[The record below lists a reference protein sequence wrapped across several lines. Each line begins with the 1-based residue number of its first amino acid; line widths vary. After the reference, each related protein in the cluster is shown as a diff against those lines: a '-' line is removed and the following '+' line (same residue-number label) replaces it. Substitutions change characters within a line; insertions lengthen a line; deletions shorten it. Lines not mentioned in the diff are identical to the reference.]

1 MKIYRLI
8 FISVLTGFLI
18 NCFIPIAYGL
28 TLTKVYELK
37 DGVVTQNDLARDN
50 VPFPFPYIPIY
61 KVDWDGAIDLY
72 ALEEEGVVVHRFNP
86 TLSDDVALFPSESG
100 DVVLAMIGYPGFNPP
115 NVDPVRKKVFSREGE
130 QIYEGQYRG
139 FPRLMSDGDYL
150 VIFIN
155 GQKPPPHVVIP
166 VRQEYVTIVNLGTG
180 QTLGIDTS
188 VAYIHG
194 VSEGEG
200 DALIA
205 VPEYIGFF
213 EGRAGGTKIYDAE
226 GNLRFTLDPGF
237 LCDGAGGNIRGK
249 VLYLS
254 GEYIV
259 QAGYKVQ
266 ERKEVVEVHEG
277 KETIFFVAECGRGRD
292 RENGVQVYDG
302 DGKLLWEEY
311 LGKGRGDLQ
320 IVVSPN
326 AEYVAVNTGPRA
338 GIKVYSLS
346 DGREQWEFNGNIDGL
361 YFRGDLS
368 DDGRVLVVSTFDY
381 ADRASEIYV
390 IDEGRLGSHME
401 IPSEGNLRAE
411 GILDPTASYLLVN
424 DDNGGVVYKVTVG
437 E

>member
-1 MKIYRLI
+1 MKIYRFI

-18 NCFIPIAYGL
+18 NSFVAIAYGL
-28 TLTKVYELK
+28 TLTKVYELANGIITH
-37 DGVVTQNDLARDN
+37 DDLARDK
-50 VPFPFPYIPIY
+50 VAFAFPYIPVY
-61 KVDWDGAIDLY
+61 KVDSDGAIDLY
-72 ALEEEGVVVHRFNP
+72 TLDEKGAVVHRFNP
-86 TLSDDVALFPSESG
+86 TLSDDVALFPSKSG
-100 DVVLAMIGYPGFNPP
+100 DVLAMIGYPGFNPP
-115 NVDPVRKKVFSREGE
+115 NVEPVTKKVFSREGE
-130 QIYEGQYRG
+130 QIYEGKYRG

-150 VIFIN
+150 VIFIT

-188 VAYIHG
+188 VAYVHG

-213 EGRAGGTKIYDAE
+213 EGRTGGTKIYDAG
-226 GNLRFTLDPGF
+226 GNLKFTLDPGF
-237 LCDGAGGNIRGK
+237 LCDGAGANIRGK

-254 GEYIV
+254 GKYIV

-266 ERKEVVEVHEG
+266 ERKEVVEDHEG
-277 KETIFFVAECGRGRD
+277 KETIFYVAECGRGRD

-302 DGKLLWEEY
+302 DGRLLWEEY

-326 AEYVAVNTGPRA
+326 AEYVAVYTGPRA
-338 GIKVYSLS
+338 GINVYSLS
-346 DGREQWEFNGNIDGL
+346 DGRERWEFNGNIDGL
-361 YFRGDLS
+361 YFSGDLS
-368 DDGRVLVVSTFDY
+368 DDGRVLAVSTFDY
-381 ADRASEIYV
+381 ADRVSEIYV
-390 IDEGRLGSHME
+390 IDEGRLASHME
-401 IPSEGNLRAE
+401 IPSERNLRAE
-411 GILDPTASYLLVN
+411 GIVDPAASYLLVN
-424 DDNGGVVYKVTVG
+424 DDNGGVVYKVTGG